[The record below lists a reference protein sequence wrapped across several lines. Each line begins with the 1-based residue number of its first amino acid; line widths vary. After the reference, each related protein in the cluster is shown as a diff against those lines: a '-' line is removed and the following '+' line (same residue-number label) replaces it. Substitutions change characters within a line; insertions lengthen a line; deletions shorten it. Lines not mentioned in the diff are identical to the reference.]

1 VCSYVVTNLNLKL
14 PSKSKFEIFKTE
26 YHQEKDEKLKL
37 KKIETFLSSVKK
49 EEDQVLP
56 EEYIEILCL
65 DKIVK
70 PEYNLGI
77 VYSFYRGNNS
87 VIILNY
93 RLKLN

>member
-1 VCSYVVTNLNLKL
+1 LKL
-14 PSKSKFEIFKTE
+14 PSKSKFENFKTE
-26 YHQEKDEKLKL
+26 YHQEKDEKLKI

-49 EEDQVLP
+49 EEEDQVLP

-87 VIILNY
+87 VILLNY
-93 RLKLN
+93 RLKLD